1 MSELKIPILFYN
13 VSLYIGENCLENL
26 QFGSNESNVETE
38 QDIKCLLNPLWFYRI
53 IV

>member
-13 VSLYIGENCLENL
+13 VSLYFGENCLENL
-26 QFGSNESNVETE
+26 YFGFNERNVETE
-38 QDIKCLLNPLWFYRI
+38 QDIEWLLNHLWFYRT